1 MNTYPQNICENNHF
15 FTGHE
20 FSVYDIP
27 NTTSIDVCPI
37 CGKPAIW
44 TNWVENTNLYHYGYI
59 PPELLEITPPIVTRT
74 CTKNS
79 EGFYEE
85 NVHTIVG
92 TYKIP
97 DDNNLRCYVQGDIIY
112 NCLTEKIITTVR
124 IPS

>member
-1 MNTYPQNICENNHF
+1 MNTYPQNICEKGHF
-15 FTGHE
+15 FTGLE
-20 FSVYDIP
+20 FFTYDIP
-27 NTTSIDVCPI
+27 NTSTSDVCPI
-37 CGKPAIW
+37 CGKLPVW

-92 TYKIP
+92 T
-97 DDNNLRCYVQGDIIY
+97 
-112 NCLTEKIITTVR
+112 
-124 IPS
+124 